1 MNNGITV
8 TAETVIAAGAVL
20 AAVTAIFG
28 VIFAVYRWYLK
39 QGRQDEEIANI
50 KEENTLICFAL
61 SACLDGLIQLG
72 TNGMTHEA
80 KDKLDK
86 HLNKNAHK

>member
-1 MNNGITV
+1 MTDGITIS
-8 TAETVIAAGAVL
+8 AESIITSSSVL
-20 AAVTAIFG
+20 AALIAIFG
-28 VIFAVYRWYLK
+28 VIFSVYRWYLR
-39 QGRQDEEIANI
+39 QGKQDEDIAKI

-86 HLNKNAHK
+86 HLNKYAHK